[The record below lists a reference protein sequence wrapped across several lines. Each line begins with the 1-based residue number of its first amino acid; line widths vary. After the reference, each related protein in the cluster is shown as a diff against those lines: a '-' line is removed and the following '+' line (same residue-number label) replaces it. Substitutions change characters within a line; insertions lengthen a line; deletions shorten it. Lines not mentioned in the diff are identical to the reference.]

1 MPLAISA
8 LYLTAATLGAAFAFF
23 ELRLLSRF
31 VRHRRE
37 IRDSVS
43 SRAAHLGNGVSPNGS
58 ARSNGLPP
66 SVTIQIPLY
75 NERTSAEQVILA
87 AAAQEYPLNRFDVQ
101 VLDDSTDETTQIVAR
116 LVEGVRDRGVHIR
129 HIRRDRRTGYKAG
142 ALAEGLKHSSAGFV
156 AIFDADFQP
165 DPSFLRR
172 LLVEEDAFEDPR
184 VAFAQARW
192 AWSGSIRSLFHS
204 AVGLLMDR
212 HFFVQKPTKAYM
224 GNVTSFNGS
233 AGIWR
238 REAIDAVGGW
248 ATDSLTEDLD
258 LSYRCALGGW
268 RGRYFRDVAV
278 PSDLPGDIRAFKLQ
292 QHRWARGN
300 AQCLRKLT
308 RSVLRSGLIRDRWEE
323 MHLLAGYAIHPIL
336 LANLVLWPWAVLYMD
351 RALFIGLQ
359 VVLTL
364 LILVAPLSFL
374 LASRERGDP
383 LSAGSLVRILAG
395 VCLGVGLMIANT
407 VGQVQGILS
416 RTGEFRRTPKRRR
429 SPAAHELSALGADRP
444 YPNPLHWTFFLELIV
459 VAYCALGLGVLVV
472 RGELLWTLPLAFWG
486 MCLALVVLLQ
496 WAGVFRREPSPTLP

>member
-1 MPLAISA
+1 
-8 LYLTAATLGAAFAFF
+8 
-23 ELRLLSRF
+23 
-31 VRHRRE
+31 
-37 IRDSVS
+37 
-43 SRAAHLGNGVSPNGS
+43 
-58 ARSNGLPP
+58 
-66 SVTIQIPLY
+66 
-75 NERTSAEQVILA
+75 
-87 AAAQEYPLNRFDVQ
+87 
-101 VLDDSTDETTQIVAR
+101 
-116 LVEGVRDRGVHIR
+116 
-129 HIRRDRRTGYKAG
+129 
-142 ALAEGLKHSSAGFV
+142 
-156 AIFDADFQP
+156 
-165 DPSFLRR
+165 
-172 LLVEEDAFEDPR
+172 
-184 VAFAQARW
+184 
-192 AWSGSIRSLFHS
+192 
-204 AVGLLMDR
+204 
-212 HFFVQKPTKAYM
+212 
-224 GNVTSFNGS
+224 
-233 AGIWR
+233 
-238 REAIDAVGGW
+238 
-248 ATDSLTEDLD
+248 
-258 LSYRCALGGW
+258 
-268 RGRYFRDVAV
+268 
-278 PSDLPGDIRAFKLQ
+278 
-292 QHRWARGN
+292 
-300 AQCLRKLT
+300 
-308 RSVLRSGLIRDRWEE
+308 